1 MQGHETRHEQGGS
14 GIADGKMWGITE
26 STSRSFSGVLADQL
40 QSPWSITFIGHA
52 WRTRTIWSYC
62 QEYGD
67 PWPVGAC
74 NATRSLRTI
83 HASQSMIRNGRDT
96 PAQVSRAV
104 A

>member
-1 MQGHETRHEQGGS
+1 MQGYETRHEQEGS

-40 QSPWSITFIGHA
+40 QSPWSITVIGHA
-52 WRTRTIWSYC
+52 RRT
-62 QEYGD
+62 
-67 PWPVGAC
+67 
-74 NATRSLRTI
+74 RTI